1 VVELGAL
8 QLDFLFL
15 MQCRLTVVW
24 PPPGAAG
31 QLRRPV
37 PGPEGARLHRRGATL
52 AGGGGFANLRPDFA
66 PEGTVSRST
75 HG

>member
-1 VVELGAL
+1 MV
-8 QLDFLFL
+8 
-15 MQCRLTVVW
+15 R

-37 PGPEGARLHRRGATL
+37 PGPEGAHLRQRGATL

-66 PEGTVSRST
+66 PEGTGSRST
-75 HG
+75 HGQRRISTGEGVGRD